1 MDVQL
6 NFLYKRSLR
15 DAFKPSLI
23 LDAHVL
29 MKYASKNN
37 NWDQL
42 LQVSTIRKFEK
53 TAFSK

>member
-1 MDVQL
+1 MQL
-6 NFLYKRSLR
+6 NFLNKRSLP

-29 MKYASKNN
+29 MKYGSKNN